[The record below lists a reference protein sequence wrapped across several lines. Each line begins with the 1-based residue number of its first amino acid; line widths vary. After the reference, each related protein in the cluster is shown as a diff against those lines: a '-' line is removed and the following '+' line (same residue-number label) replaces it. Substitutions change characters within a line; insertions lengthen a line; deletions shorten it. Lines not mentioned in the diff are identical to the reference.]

1 MADVE
6 VVAFKLKLRGGSC
19 MSLVDLLDRKFK
31 ELVPDKYRSSACFRV
46 LPHDEI
52 EVFYLRQATADAVN
66 ASLLRIAK
74 ALQAFDAPFWSEMGQ
89 EIAEAAREI
98 EKALGA
104 VAESEAEEV
113 KVIE

>member
-1 MADVE
+1 
-6 VVAFKLKLRGGSC
+6 
-19 MSLVDLLDRKFK
+19 
-31 ELVPDKYRSSACFRV
+31 
-46 LPHDEI
+46 
-52 EVFYLRQATADAVN
+52 
-66 ASLLRIAK
+66 
-74 ALQAFDAPFWSEMGQ
+74 MGQ